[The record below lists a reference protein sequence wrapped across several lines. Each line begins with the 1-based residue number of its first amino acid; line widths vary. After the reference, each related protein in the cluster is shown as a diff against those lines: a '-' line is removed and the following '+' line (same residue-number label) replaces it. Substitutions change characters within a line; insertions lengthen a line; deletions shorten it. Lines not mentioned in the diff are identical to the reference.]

1 MTIQELRKKI
11 EDREVMCGTLACIP
25 DPAVT
30 ETMALSGAEMLWIDM
45 EHTPVSVD
53 KVQNMLIASRS
64 GNVPAFVR
72 IPWND
77 PVLAKPVLDMGPEG
91 IIFPCIRTKEEA
103 ELAVSACKYPPR
115 GVRGYGPMRASD
127 YGKVSQM
134 DYISDKNKETVVA
147 VQIEHIDAVD
157 NLEEIVKTDGID
169 LYIFGPNDLSGSV
182 GLLGQVKDQK
192 LLELYEKSVSVFKK
206 YNKPFGVATY
216 FNPQWIEYWKK
227 LGCTMFFIGCDYAF
241 LGSGVKNMVSDFKK
255 I

>member
-25 DPAVT
+25 DPTVT

-53 KVQNMLIASRS
+53 RVQNMLIASRS

-103 ELAVSACKYPPR
+103 ELPDESFRLRKSFP
-115 GVRGYGPMRASD
+115 
-127 YGKVSQM
+127 
-134 DYISDKNKETVVA
+134 
-147 VQIEHIDAVD
+147 
-157 NLEEIVKTDGID
+157 DGI
-169 LYIFGPNDLSGSV
+169 Y
-182 GLLGQVKDQK
+182 KRQK
-192 LLELYEKSVSVFKK
+192 QRNSCS
-206 YNKPFGVATY
+206 
-216 FNPQWIEYWKK
+216 
-227 LGCTMFFIGCDYAF
+227 
-241 LGSGVKNMVSDFKK
+241 SSD
-255 I
+255 